1 VEIETQGK
9 LEEAIEMM
17 RKMFVVAVGAVALL
31 SMGVSTAQA
40 TTISLLFQSS
50 GGQCT
55 AGLNTCSADVGDTIL
70 IDVQFIINN
79 NTQLIKSTSVGLDLS
94 AMGLANTA
102 VSGQGFPTGQ
112 AFAGEFVLT
121 LNGVVSGGPANA
133 AATADAACVAKLAG
147 CDHRFTS
154 FGYGSS
160 PATGSGLTYT
170 AGTITMNLTGAT
182 PGTYTIITYTSAG
195 VDTPNDNSS
204 NPHNSAILT
213 IIPEPGTASLLGLG
227 MLGLVMAGRRRS

>member
-1 VEIETQGK
+1 V
-9 LEEAIEMM
+9 
-17 RKMFVVAVGAVALL
+17 
-31 SMGVSTAQA
+31 
-40 TTISLLFQSS
+40 
-50 GGQCT
+50 
-55 AGLNTCSADVGDTIL
+55 DVGDTVQ

-79 NTQLIKSTSVGLDLS
+79 NTQLIKSTSIGLDLS

-112 AFAGEFVLT
+112 GFAGEFVLT
-121 LNGVVSGGPANA
+121 LNGIASGGPANA
-133 AATADAACVAKLAG
+133 AATADAACVTKLAG

-170 AGTITMNLTGAT
+170 AGTITLDLTGAT
-182 PGTYTIITYTSAG
+182 PGTYTIVSYASAG
-195 VDTPNDNSS
+195 VDTPNDNAS

-213 IIPEPGTASLLGLG
+213 INAVPEPGTASLLGLG
-227 MLGLVMAGRRRS
+227 LLGLVLAGRRSRS